1 MKFAKPLTQE
11 LSIIN
16 NGVTYKKIVYQ
27 PPTSISGVVDED
39 YPDYDSSATYNTG
52 DYVIVPELKTIYRC
66 TSDNTTEVF
75 PPSDPSKW
83 VDYGFVNSYKMLS
96 TDEQIGTQTIGDGIK
111 MTLPFS
117 RCDTLGLINVKF
129 ATLLLEQMD
138 NSDHIVTDEDVG
150 TGDGSTKEFSLDN
163 DKVVYLSE
171 SIYVDSTLNTRDSDY
186 NIDYDNGVITF
197 TNAPADGAKITADY
211 EKAVIVRH
219 IDGRDIGCTSFAGYF
234 YDEVR
239 EKTRV
244 ITTDLEWLPDSTL
257 KLTFVSESGGNTKI
271 GSIVIGGL
279 QALGVTLMGTE
290 LKFEDRS
297 KIMNDDFTNTRKVIR
312 YGHVRVLNGQ
322 VLFDTGDFDRTAQ
335 KISDIIGKNVLF
347 VPDES
352 DRFSEMTNIAYIEDF
367 SMPLENPVV
376 FKTTI
381 TLIGVA

>member
-1 MKFAKPLTQE
+1 MKFANPLTEE
-11 LSIIN
+11 LS
-16 NGVTYKKIVYQ
+16 VTVNDITYTKEIYRQ
-27 PPTSISGVVDED
+27 PDTLSGVVDESYD
-39 YPDYDSSATYNTG
+39 NYDSTVNYNTG
-52 DYVIVPELKTIYRC
+52 DYVIVPELKSIYRC
-66 TSDNTTEVF
+66 TADSTKNVF

-83 VDYGFVNSYKMLS
+83 VDYGFINSYKMLS
-96 TDEQIGTQTIGDGIK
+96 TDEQIGAQTVGDGIK

-117 RCDTLGLINVKF
+117 SCDTLGLINVKF
-129 ATLLLEQMD
+129 ATLLLEQID
-138 NSDHIVTDEDVG
+138 NSDHTVNDEDVG
-150 TGDGSTKEFSLDN
+150 TGDGSTKEFTLND

-197 TNAPADGAKITADY
+197 TDAPADGAKITADY
-211 EKAVIVRH
+211 EKAVVIRH

-257 KLTFVSESGGNTKI
+257 KLTFISETGGNTKI

>member
-1 MKFAKPLTQE
+1 MKFANPLTEE
-11 LSIIN
+11 LSVTVN
-16 NGVTYKKIVYQ
+16 NITYTKKIYRPPDTLSGVT
-27 PPTSISGVVDED
+27 DESYD
-39 YPDYDSSATYNTG
+39 NYDSTVNYNTG
-52 DYVIVPELKTIYRC
+52 DYVIVPELKSIYRC
-66 TSDNTTEVF
+66 TADSTTGVF

-83 VDYGFVNSYKMLS
+83 VDYGFINSYKMLS
-96 TDEQIGTQTIGDGIK
+96 TDEQIGAQTIGDDVK

-117 RCDTLGLINVKF
+117 RCDTVGLINVKF
-129 ATLLLEQMD
+129 ATLLLEQID

-171 SIYVDSTLNTRDSDY
+171 SIYVDSTLNTRDSNY

-197 TNAPADGAKITADY
+197 TNAPANGAKITADY
-211 EKAVIVRH
+211 EKAVTIRH
-219 IDGRDIGCTSFAGYF
+219 INGRDIGCTSFAGYF
-234 YDEVR
+234 YNEIR

-257 KLTFVSESGGNTKI
+257 KLTFTGEIGGGTKI
-271 GSIVIGGL
+271 GSIVIGNL
-279 QALGVTLMGTE
+279 QPLGITLMGTE

-312 YGHVRVLNGQ
+312 YGHIRVLNSQ
-322 VLFDTGDFDRTAQ
+322 VLFDTGDFDMVAQ
-335 KISDIIGKNVLF
+335 KISNIIGKNVLF